1 MTGLLILIIACVLY
15 YLLNKIDDLRNDFN
29 KLLEEERRIRA
40 EYDNLL
46 EKLIMNHVT
55 NWNIHNRD
63 V

>member
-1 MTGLLILIIACVLY
+1 MTGLLIIIIACVLY

-40 EYDNLL
+40 EYDDLL